1 MTSNTPPTPT
11 ASIASDSPLTVHRD
25 GALLQLQLNRP
36 AALNALDLPLAQA
49 LARATAA
56 LADDP
61 GLRAV
66 VLSGAGRAFCAG
78 GDVRQMQADP
88 VKVARELIAAVHAA
102 IVNLNGLRVPVL
114 ASVHGVVAGAGMSLL
129 LACDLAIAAD
139 TTRFNLAYVN
149 IGTSCDGGASWA
161 LPRVVGLR
169 KAFEIAML
177 GDTLDAAQALQL
189 GLVNRVVPAAELQAQ
204 TAVLAQQLANGPTQA
219 LGEIKQLLRA
229 SQQATLAEQ
238 LDAEAQAFLRCAAS
252 QDFSAAL
259 DAFAARRPAQ
269 FSGR

>member
-1 MTSNTPPTPT
+1 MTESLDT
-11 ASIASDSPLTVHRD
+11 AAPLTVRHD
-25 GALLQLQLNRP
+25 GALVHLQLNRP
-36 AALNALDLPLAQA
+36 AALNALDLSLAHALAQ
-49 LARATAA
+49 ATAA
-56 LADDP
+56 LTLDA

-78 GDVRQMQADP
+78 GDVRAMQSDP
-88 VKVARELIAAVHAA
+88 VNVARELIAAVHAA
-102 IVNLNGLRVPVL
+102 IANLNRLRAPVL

-169 KAFEIAML
+169 RAFEIAML
-177 GDTLDAAQALQL
+177 GETLDAAQALQL
-189 GLVNRVVPAAELQAQ
+189 GLVNRVVPAAELEAQ
-204 TAVLAQQLANGPTQA
+204 TALLAQQLGRGPTQA

-229 SQQATLAEQ
+229 SQQATLDEQ

-252 QDFSAAL
+252 ADFSTAL
-259 DAFAARRPAQ
+259 DAFAARQMPQ

>member
-1 MTSNTPPTPT
+1 MTPMTPTTPPITD
-11 ASIASDSPLTVHRD
+11 AAPLTVRRA
-25 GALLQLQLNRP
+25 GALAHLQLNRP
-36 AALNALDLPLAQA
+36 AALNALDLPLARA
-49 LARATAA
+49 LADATAA
-56 LADDP
+56 LAADA

-78 GDVRQMQADP
+78 GDVRLMRADP
-88 VKVARELIAAVHAA
+88 VNVARELIAAVHESIAH
-102 IVNLNGLRVPVL
+102 LNGMRAPVL
-114 ASVHGVVAGAGMSLL
+114 ASVHGVVAGAGISLL

-149 IGTSCDGGASWA
+149 IGTSCDGGSSWA

-177 GDTLDAAQALQL
+177 GETLDAAQALQL
-189 GLVNRVVPAAELQAQ
+189 GLVNRVVPAAELEAQ
-204 TAVLAQQLANGPTQA
+204 TELLAQQLANGPTRA
-219 LGEIKQLLRA
+219 YGEIKQLLRA

-238 LDAEAQAFLRCAAS
+238 LDAEAQAFLRCAAT

-259 DAFAARRPAQ
+259 EAFEARRPPQ

>member
-1 MTSNTPPTPT
+1 MNAPLDPT
-11 ASIASDSPLTVHRD
+11 SPLTLRRD
-25 GALLQLQLNRP
+25 GALVQLQLNRP
-36 AALNALDLPLAQA
+36 AALNALDLA
-49 LARATAA
+49 LARALAEATAA
-56 LADDP
+56 LGLDA

-78 GDVRQMQADP
+78 GDVRAMQADS
-88 VKVARELIAAVHAA
+88 VNVARELIAAVHAA
-102 IVNLNGLRVPVL
+102 IANLTGLRAPVL
-114 ASVHGVVAGAGMSLL
+114 ASVHGVVAGAGMSLM

-149 IGTSCDGGASWA
+149 IGTSCDGGSSWA

-169 KAFEIAML
+169 RAFEIALL
-177 GDTLDAAQALQL
+177 GETLDAAQALQL

-204 TAVLAQQLANGPTQA
+204 TAVLAQQLANGPTLA

-229 SQQATLAEQ
+229 SQQTTLAEQ